1 MIDYTDRI
9 KDLVID
15 GEEKTLINL
24 GGDDFP
30 LPRHLMSGEKQPGF
44 IFSDG
49 MLRKWYWDGIRTVDG
64 VKHVYFSKLRLT
76 SFSRISTTHRKK
88 ALSLLIDLAAAL
100 LQAPKGFADLQVGII
115 QMYRIFIVDDDKL
128 LLLPPD
134 LADVF
139 NIYMADSERY
149 IECSAYAK
157 GGTEEGFALVRQFGA
172 LLYEALTGI
181 SPYEDR
187 NIRDHQYKEL
197 PLSIFKDELFPSLDE
212 KTIGFINFILH
223 ARTTEQRDIMGN
235 RRPEENLE
243 WFVEH
248 ARECTWDVDNLTE
261 EERKAAVDR
270 VFASGEVE
278 RFMTRT
284 IEGAKRHNFW
294 RLWGTVITS
303 TIIAIILFFAFF
315 FSMLKNYLAP
325 PTVKGM
331 DQVGV
336 ITSFYDA
343 QNSLDAERL
352 TEALKGCKAPQE
364 TEVINLFVNTRTRN
378 AYENIDVVIRA
389 DRWVE
394 AGKPAI
400 EKGKFIYGVSDL
412 KITQLE
418 ENVYRAEYL
427 FYTPFPY
434 DEDTKSEAYLDEKG
448 IPVYAQAFCYR
459 MGQTFHLR
467 YNKRGWYNIV
477 AITEDDYEYVGTET
491 VDVK

>member
-15 GEEKTLINL
+15 GEEKTLIDL

-49 MLRKWYWDGIRTVDG
+49 MLRRWYWDGIRTVDE

-243 WFVEH
+243 W
-248 ARECTWDVDNLTE
+248 
-261 EERKAAVDR
+261 
-270 VFASGEVE
+270 
-278 RFMTRT
+278 
-284 IEGAKRHNFW
+284 
-294 RLWGTVITS
+294 
-303 TIIAIILFFAFF
+303 
-315 FSMLKNYLAP
+315 
-325 PTVKGM
+325 
-331 DQVGV
+331 
-336 ITSFYDA
+336 
-343 QNSLDAERL
+343 
-352 TEALKGCKAPQE
+352 
-364 TEVINLFVNTRTRN
+364 
-378 AYENIDVVIRA
+378 
-389 DRWVE
+389 
-394 AGKPAI
+394 
-400 EKGKFIYGVSDL
+400 
-412 KITQLE
+412 
-418 ENVYRAEYL
+418 
-427 FYTPFPY
+427 
-434 DEDTKSEAYLDEKG
+434 
-448 IPVYAQAFCYR
+448 
-459 MGQTFHLR
+459 
-467 YNKRGWYNIV
+467 
-477 AITEDDYEYVGTET
+477 
-491 VDVK
+491 